1 MNTFLQTLIYGL
13 ATGSV
18 IAVAAVGLTLSFGVT
33 RFINFAYG
41 ETLTIA
47 AYVCY
52 GLVGAGAPLAVGILV
67 ALAAGGV
74 VSWIVARLAF
84 EPLRRRGA
92 LALLITSVGVAFV
105 LQNVVQIVATGKPV
119 AFPLPLLSPWHI
131 GTLFV
136 PKLQAIIF
144 AVACVTM
151 VLVHL
156 LLRRTQLGRTMRAVA
171 SNDTLTRLSGVNTRG
186 TVAVAWIVSG
196 VIAGLAGVL
205 LAASQGSMTPTFGFS
220 FLLLIFSAAMLGGI
234 GQPYGAMAGA
244 LIIGMG
250 VEFGATYISA
260 DYSNALA
267 FGALVVVL
275 LARPQGLFGRKVLSE
290 EMA

>member
-52 GLVGAGAPLAVGILV
+52 GLVGAGLPLAVGILV
-67 ALAAGGV
+67 ALAAGGL

-105 LQNVVQIVATGKPV
+105 LQNLVQMVATGKPV
-119 AFPLPLLSPWHI
+119 AFPLPLLSPWRI

-144 AVACVTM
+144 AVACLTM
-151 VLVHL
+151 IVVHL
-156 LLRRTQLGRTMRAVA
+156 LLRRTALGRTMRAVA

-205 LAASQGSMTPTFGFS
+205 LAASQGSMTPTFGFN

-244 LIIGMG
+244 LIIGLG
-250 VEFGATYISA
+250 VEFGATYVSA

>member
-41 ETLTIA
+41 EVLTIS

-52 GLVGAGAPLAVGILV
+52 GLVGAGLPLLV
-67 ALAAGGV
+67 AIVIAVLAGGV
-74 VSWIVARLAF
+74 VSVVVARLAF

-105 LQNVVQIVATGKPV
+105 LQNLVQMVAKGKPV
-119 AFPLPLLSPWHI
+119 PFPVPLLNPWHI
-131 GTLFV
+131 GSLFV
-136 PKLQAIIF
+136 AKLQAIIF
-144 AVACVTM
+144 ALACVTM
-151 VLVHL
+151 LVVHL
-156 LLRRTQLGRTMRAVA
+156 LLRHTMLGRTMRAVA
-171 SNDTLTRLSGVNTRG
+171 SNDMLTRLSGVNTRG
-186 TVAVAWIVSG
+186 TVSLAWIVSG
-196 VIAGLAGVL
+196 LIAGLAGVL
-205 LAASQGSMTPTFGFS
+205 LAASQGSMTPAFGFQ

-234 GQPYGAMAGA
+234 GQPYGAMLGA
-244 LIIGMG
+244 LIIGIG
-250 VEFGATYISA
+250 VEFGATYVSG

-275 LARPQGLFGRKVLSE
+275 LIRPQGLLGRKVLSE
-290 EMA
+290 ELA